1 MNPPSRLEIEK
12 FANESFQ
19 AGLERRTDEYAQKQA
34 QAIAQVMSRGNR
46 AGYLLALIEC
56 KQERLRAEILTLADA
71 WVEAGTTYAV
81 PLPLEAEEAFEK
93 TAAEMAAG
101 TLSALRGE
109 LDLMTERIGLVS
121 VPTDGV
127 REIGK
132 AMKSAVGEGR
142 LRLKT
147 QRVRAGHMAMQRFF
161 QNLTVRAEP
170 LEAASSNSPAVQ
182 LVHFPSQLPEAR
194 LEAVGLA
201 PGLIGKLSKEA
212 LTRMQAQTTTFLE
225 QYLPKLQRES
235 NQNPIHDAEL
245 LKELVLHHYC
255 LLGQECMAVC
265 GSPDEFERQLWGEI
279 AGSVRYALSKYPWL
293 ANGAMREELDSG
305 FWFFIMRANPWADIA
320 ESDRGSTWHVG
331 AITGEALSDLA
342 MKLLTEDYGG
352 EALSIAEAEQ
362 PLNQLV
368 PPVAAPGIQRIFQKT
383 GEIWSLQFNAKSVS
397 VNHRIGIAYI
407 AHLLRSPGHSISCL
421 ELQGA
426 VNGNSGTI
434 AMLGEEDKI
443 ELYTGDSV
451 ADEVLD
457 QTARKQ
463 YKDRLDSI
471 DKELVEAKRNNDTAH
486 LERLTKEKQMLVDEL
501 KSKTGFAGRP
511 RRFATGSER
520 ARKAVSSAIKNAMRN
535 IKKYHPELAEHL
547 MKHVELGLFCSYE
560 GDGVT

>member
-12 FANESFQ
+12 FAKERFQ
-19 AGLERRTDEYAQKQA
+19 ADLERRADEYARKQA

-71 WVEAGTTYAV
+71 WVEAGTTYAA
-81 PLPLEAEEAFEK
+81 PLPVEAEEAFEK

-147 QRVRAGHMAMQRFF
+147 QRVKAGHMAMQRFF

-201 PGLIGKLSKEA
+201 PGLIGKLSKAA
-212 LTRMQAQTTTFLE
+212 LTRMQAETTTFLE

-305 FWFFIMRANPWADIA
+305 FSFFIMRANPWADIA

-342 MKLLTEDYGG
+342 MKLLTEARKRAAELGFDKPEATAARSTTPPNDGDKQDLGASSWDTIEISFLSDERVQIRNGSSTKTYNYGELG
-352 EALSIAEAEQ
+352 FVDRRNGKPNQAWVTLRALAEE
-362 PLNQLV
+362 
-368 PPVAAPGIQRIFQKT
+368 R
-383 GEIWSLQFNAKSVS
+383 
-397 VNHRIGIAYI
+397 
-407 AHLLRSPGHSISCL
+407 
-421 ELQGA
+421 
-426 VNGNSGTI
+426 GTI
-434 AMLGEEDKI
+434 RVTAILGQNWPKVEKRVQEIRKTLKEHFRLSGDPI
-443 ELYTGDSV
+443 PFVARTGYQACFKVGCS
-451 ADEVLD
+451 
-457 QTARKQ
+457 R
-463 YKDRLDSI
+463 S
-471 DKELVEAKRNNDTAH
+471 
-486 LERLTKEKQMLVDEL
+486 
-501 KSKTGFAGRP
+501 
-511 RRFATGSER
+511 
-520 ARKAVSSAIKNAMRN
+520 
-535 IKKYHPELAEHL
+535 YH
-547 MKHVELGLFCSYE
+547 S
-560 GDGVT
+560 